1 MTAAVMATAKKRQ
14 MAVMYAISA
23 STFAAKFEAC
33 CGYIGKSDCT
43 VLVCSLFRATLERW
57 TRSSCGSANVPAAE
71 NHDAHDNGEDGQ
83 DSTQANNPENGGAIA
98 GGFRIVL
105 KAKEQQM
112 IDRRTDFS
120 SGSVDQAETHVAG
133 RVFDAVEGAR
143 DAAVGSDQHDA
154 AGVGEDVVL
163 FVEGVTEICGGGR
176 CVNRLFLS
184 GVEVPSGR
192 SFRAAVSRRS
202 GAAQAGRRTICRHY
216 RESSARLRRKKEQA
230 A

>member
-57 TRSSCGSANVPAAE
+57 TRSSRRRTNVSAAE

-83 DSTQANNPENGGAIA
+83 DSTQTNNPENGGAIA

-105 KAKEQQM
+105 KAEEQQM
-112 IDRRTDFS
+112 IDGRPDFS
-120 SGSVDQAETHVAG
+120 GGSVDQAEAY
-133 RVFDAVEGAR
+133 
-143 DAAVGSDQHDA
+143 
-154 AGVGEDVVL
+154 
-163 FVEGVTEICGGGR
+163 I
-176 CVNRLFLS
+176 
-184 GVEVPSGR
+184 
-192 SFRAAVSRRS
+192 
-202 GAAQAGRRTICRHY
+202 AGRRSEERRVGKECRSRWSPYH
-216 RESSARLRRKKEQA
+216 
-230 A
+230 